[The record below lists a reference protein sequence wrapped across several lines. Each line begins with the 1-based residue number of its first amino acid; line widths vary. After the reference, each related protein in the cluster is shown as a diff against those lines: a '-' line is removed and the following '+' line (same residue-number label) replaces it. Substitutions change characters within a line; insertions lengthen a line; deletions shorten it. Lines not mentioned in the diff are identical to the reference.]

1 MADSQLIADQL
12 LIGLGG
18 ADNIIDV
25 ENCMTR
31 LRVGVRDQDRVDVAA
46 LRAIDNVL
54 AALPGDNCQIVL
66 GPGLVDRVAI
76 DLEAARGAAMS
87 QDSGTSS
94 AAQLADKGSAIRQ
107 ENKKRNNTPVKNVLR
122 RVSNIFVPLIP
133 ALIACGLIAG
143 INGILTNLATSG
155 SVPWLASLSPIFGV
169 MSSGFFALLAVFVA
183 MNAAREF
190 GGTPIIGGVIGGII
204 VAPGVV
210 NIVVWGQQ
218 LAPGQGGVLG
228 AMAAAILGAY
238 VERWARR
245 WAPDVLALFIVPTL
259 TVLITGLVTL
269 FLLMPA
275 AGWVSVQIGIG
286 ATWLLT
292 TAGAFAGFVLG
303 GLFLPLVMTGLHQTL
318 TPIHTTL
325 IEQVGYTT
333 LLPVL
338 AMGGAGQI
346 GAAIAV
352 FFRLRR
358 NTSIGRT
365 IKGALPAGL
374 LGVGE
379 PLIYGVTLPLG
390 RPFITAC
397 IGGAFG
403 GAVVGLFDQLG
414 YTVGAIAIGASDLS
428 LFPLLQGSK
437 GWGVAALGYASG
449 LLVAYA
455 VGFVATWFFGFS
467 RDQLVRL
474 NADDTAD
481 AGVVPEAD
489 VLATGG
495 PDAQSPPWPNH
506 ATAPNRGAGQR
517 QAG

>member
-1 MADSQLIADQL
+1 MADSRLIADQL

-18 ADNIIDV
+18 ADNIVDV

-31 LRVGVRDQDRVDVAA
+31 LRVGVRDQDRVDIAA
-46 LRAIDNVL
+46 LRAVDGVL

-76 DLEAARGAAMS
+76 DLEAAINAARSAGSRTSTAAALADRGAA
-87 QDSGTSS
+87 
-94 AAQLADKGSAIRQ
+94 IRQ
-107 ENKKRNNTPVKNVLR
+107 QNKQRNNTPVKNALR
-122 RVSNIFVPLIP
+122 RISNIFVPLIP

-143 INGILTNLATSG
+143 INGILTNLATTG
-155 SVPWLASLSPIFGV
+155 SVPWLANLSPILGV
-169 MSSGFFALLAVFVA
+169 MSTGFFALLAVFVA
-183 MNAAREF
+183 MNAAKEF
-190 GGTPIIGGVIGGII
+190 GGTPIIGGVIGAII
-204 VAPGVV
+204 VAPGVAK
-210 NIVVWGQQ
+210 IVVWGQQ

-238 VERWARR
+238 IERWARR

-259 TVLITGLVTL
+259 TVLITGVATL

-275 AGWVSVQIGIG
+275 AGWVSVQIGVA

-292 TAGAFAGFVLG
+292 TTGVFAGFVLG

-325 IEQVGYTT
+325 IEQVGYTI

-365 IKGALPAGL
+365 IKGALPAGF

-403 GAVVGLFDQLG
+403 GAVIGLFDQLG

-428 LFPLLQGSK
+428 LFPLLDGSH
-437 GWGVAALGYASG
+437 GWGVAALGYACG
-449 LLVAYA
+449 LIVAYL
-455 VGFVATWFFGFS
+455 VGFVVTWFFGFS
-467 RDQLVRL
+467 RDRLVHL
-474 NADDTAD
+474 NTDDTID
-481 AGVVPEAD
+481 AGLVPAD
-489 VLATGG
+489 EVPAGTQDPADQIPVLAGSH
-495 PDAQSPPWPNH
+495 QH
-506 ATAPNRGAGQR
+506 TA
-517 QAG
+517 

>member
-1 MADSQLIADQL
+1 MADSRLIADEL
-12 LIGLGG
+12 LLLLGG
-18 ADNIIDV
+18 AENIIDV
-25 ENCMTR
+25 DKCMTR
-31 LRVGVRDQDRVDVAA
+31 LRVSVRDQGEVDVAA
-46 LRAIDNVL
+46 VRAIDGVL
-54 AALPGDNCQIVL
+54 AALPGDNFQIVL

-76 DLEAARGAAMS
+76 DLESALRASLTRG
-87 QDSGTSS
+87 SGTT
-94 AAQLADKGSAIRQ
+94 ATQLADKGAAIRQ
-107 ENKKRNNTPVKNVLR
+107 QNKQRNNTPVKNALR
-122 RVSNIFVPLIP
+122 RISNIFVPLIP

-143 INGILTNLATSG
+143 INGILTNLSTSG
-155 SVPWLASLSPIFGV
+155 SVPWLATLSPIFSV

-183 MNAAREF
+183 MNAAKEF

-204 VAPGVV
+204 VAPGVA

-228 AMAAAILGAY
+228 AMVAAILGAY
-238 VERWARR
+238 IERWARK
-245 WAPDVLALFIVPTL
+245 WSPDVLALFIVPTL
-259 TVLITGLVTL
+259 TVLITGLATL

-275 AGWVSVQIGIG
+275 AGWVSIQIGLG

-292 TAGAFAGFVLG
+292 TAGVYAGFVLG

-352 FFRLRR
+352 FFKLRR

-365 IKGALPAGL
+365 IKGALPAGF

-390 RPFITAC
+390 RPFVTAC

-403 GAVVGLFDQLG
+403 GAVIGLFDQLG
-414 YTVGAIAIGASDLS
+414 FTVGAIAIGASDLS
-428 LFPLLQGSK
+428 LFPLLQGNQ
-437 GWGVAALGYASG
+437 GWGVAAIGYSSG
-449 LLVAYA
+449 LIVAYA
-455 VGFVATWFFGFS
+455 VGFFATWFFGFS
-467 RDQLVRL
+467 HDQLVQL
-474 NADDTAD
+474 NTDDTIAAGLVPAD
-481 AGVVPEAD
+481 EAPITTEGRAEELPILAGSHRP
-489 VLATGG
+489 
-495 PDAQSPPWPNH
+495 S
-506 ATAPNRGAGQR
+506 
-517 QAG
+517 

>member
-1 MADSQLIADQL
+1 MADSRVIADQL

-18 ADNIIDV
+18 ADNIVDV

-31 LRVGVRDQDRVDVAA
+31 LRVSVRDQNHVDVAA
-46 LRAIDNVL
+46 LRAIDGVL
-54 AALPGDNCQIVL
+54 AALPGDNFQIVL
-66 GPGLVDRVAI
+66 GPGLVDRVAVDVQSI
-76 DLEAARGAAMS
+76 LNVTRQAGVSA
-87 QDSGTSS
+87 SS
-94 AAQLADKGSAIRQ
+94 AAQLADKGAVIRQ
-107 ENKKRNNTPVKNVLR
+107 QAKQRNNTPVKNGLR
-122 RVSNIFVPLIP
+122 RISNIFVPLIP

-143 INGILTNLATSG
+143 INGILTNLATNG
-155 SVPWLASLSPIFGV
+155 SVPWLATLSPIFSV

-183 MNAAREF
+183 MNAAKEF

-204 VAPGVV
+204 VAPGVA

-259 TVLITGLVTL
+259 TVLIAGLAAL

-275 AGWVSVQIGIG
+275 AGWVSIQIGIG

-292 TAGAFAGFVLG
+292 TAGVFAGFVLG

-352 FFRLRR
+352 FFKLRR

-365 IKGALPAGL
+365 IKSALPAGF

-397 IGGAFG
+397 VGGAFG
-403 GAVVGLFDQLG
+403 GAVIGLFDQLG
-414 YTVGAIAIGASDLS
+414 YTVGAIAIGASDVS
-428 LFPLLQGSK
+428 LFPLLQGSH
-437 GWGVAALGYASG
+437 GWGAAALGYASG
-449 LLVAYA
+449 LIVAYA
-455 VGFVATWFFGFS
+455 AGFLATWFFGFS
-467 RDQLVRL
+467 RDQVVLL
-474 NADDTAD
+474 NTDDTID
-481 AGVVPEAD
+481 AGLVPAGEAPAETD
-489 VLATGG
+489 DPADQIPTLAG
-495 PDAQSPPWPNH
+495 S
-506 ATAPNRGAGQR
+506 RSR
-517 QAG
+517 S

>member
-228 AMAAAILGAY
+228 AMAAAILG
-238 VERWARR
+238 
-245 WAPDVLALFIVPTL
+245 PT
-259 TVLITGLVTL
+259 
-269 FLLMPA
+269 
-275 AGWVSVQIGIG
+275 S
-286 ATWLLT
+286 
-292 TAGAFAGFVLG
+292 
-303 GLFLPLVMTGLHQTL
+303 
-318 TPIHTTL
+318 
-325 IEQVGYTT
+325 
-333 LLPVL
+333 
-338 AMGGAGQI
+338 
-346 GAAIAV
+346 
-352 FFRLRR
+352 
-358 NTSIGRT
+358 N
-365 IKGALPAGL
+365 
-374 LGVGE
+374 
-379 PLIYGVTLPLG
+379 
-390 RPFITAC
+390 
-397 IGGAFG
+397 
-403 GAVVGLFDQLG
+403 
-414 YTVGAIAIGASDLS
+414 
-428 LFPLLQGSK
+428 
-437 GWGVAALGYASG
+437 
-449 LLVAYA
+449 
-455 VGFVATWFFGFS
+455 
-467 RDQLVRL
+467 
-474 NADDTAD
+474 
-481 AGVVPEAD
+481 
-489 VLATGG
+489 GG
-495 PDAQSPPWPNH
+495 PADGLPTCSRCSSCP
-506 ATAPNRGAGQR
+506 R
-517 QAG
+517 